1 MQSDHQYKARFNDVS
16 LRNANIK
23 GQMAMFGASF
33 GSVDADSVKIGGFLL
48 MQTDAQ
54 NKASFK
60 KVVLH
65 NAKIERGINMD
76 GASFAE
82 PLEADS
88 LQVDGDLNMRYGA
101 NYAKSVHMPLAHVG
115 GNLDLRGATLAS
127 LDLSGASIA
136 EDFRLGG
143 GSEKPAVWTQNKR
156 ACDRR
161 LCGVRSNPDDLNA
174 LNLHNAHVGNLMD
187 ATNAWPPQCQLY
199 LDWFTFKHL
208 GGFDGD
214 TGPDMRKRGMEDWW
228 DKKWAR
234 LDPDYSPA
242 PYAQLAA
249 ALTASGDRD
258 AANEIRYLGRVR
270 ERETEKGWSYI
281 WSGALQYVAAFGIG
295 TKTFRVLLWVLGF
308 SLAGAALLRWVP
320 EARIW
325 GTIEGT
331 ALVLRRQLV
340 EAVASDRDQT
350 NVNMSIA

>member
-136 EDFRLGG
+136 EDS
-143 GSEKPAVWTQNKR
+143 GSAAGQKSLPSGHKTSGPAI
-156 ACDRR
+156 
-161 LCGVRSNPDDLNA
+161 G
-174 LNLHNAHVGNLMD
+174 
-187 ATNAWPPQCQLY
+187 
-199 LDWFTFKHL
+199 
-208 GGFDGD
+208 
-214 TGPDMRKRGMEDWW
+214 
-228 DKKWAR
+228 
-234 LDPDYSPA
+234 
-242 PYAQLAA
+242 
-249 ALTASGDRD
+249 D
-258 AANEIRYLGRVR
+258 AAGCDPIP
-270 ERETEKGWSYI
+270 T
-281 WSGALQYVAAFGIG
+281 
-295 TKTFRVLLWVLGF
+295 T
-308 SLAGAALLRWVP
+308 
-320 EARIW
+320 
-325 GTIEGT
+325 
-331 ALVLRRQLV
+331 
-340 EAVASDRDQT
+340 
-350 NVNMSIA
+350 